1 MVTEEESSES
11 EAESWGNDD
20 DDNNNDQDSGSEE
33 SDQDKAIQHDEE
45 EDEEEIVK
53 TPSNDSDDEDE
64 TKIADKAEDIP
75 TTEAGIVSPLDIPI
89 HHEVPSQQTPTLL
102 TVPVSVISDSSHVF
116 STVIPQSLKSF
127 TPLPHLSTPTPPPT
141 TKAINPSSTLPD
153 FALVFQFNNRVIAL
167 EQEVVELKKDPLQT
181 QVTTLVDEHLDAK
194 LGATRDEFMNFL
206 SASLT
211 ARITKQVKD

>member
-1 MVTEEESSES
+1 MDYTKSLLY
-11 EAESWGNDD
+11 
-20 DDNNNDQDSGSEE
+20 DNVDIRMNEPVN
-33 SDQDKAIQHDEE
+33 
-45 EDEEEIVK
+45 
-53 TPSNDSDDEDE
+53 
-64 TKIADKAEDIP
+64 ADKGFVQDEGTDAAMTNKAVVPVSSSFRSSDLAVKFLNFLDIP